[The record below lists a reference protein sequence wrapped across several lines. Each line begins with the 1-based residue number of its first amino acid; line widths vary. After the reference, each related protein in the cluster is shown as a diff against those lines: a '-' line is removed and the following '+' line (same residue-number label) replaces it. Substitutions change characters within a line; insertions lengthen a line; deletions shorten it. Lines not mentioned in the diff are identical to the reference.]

1 MFGLRFGRKLKL
13 PATAQIKQELRRMQ
27 LADELCEAANTG
39 QCKTAADF
47 RAKANLIAED
57 MALRTEVERASLE
70 LTQKGLNAVADWRD
84 REQRIAPAG

>member
-27 LADELCEAANTG
+27 LADEICEAANIG

-47 RAKANLIAED
+47 RAKADLIAED
-57 MALRTEVERASLE
+57 TAMRTEIERASLD
-70 LTQKGLNAVADWRD
+70 LTKKGLNGVADWLDGVVSR
-84 REQRIAPAG
+84 RR